1 MPPSPRSESDSQHSL
16 FPSTTQGLSS
26 VSSSRD
32 ETQTKKWVVLHN
44 DIVLARVD
52 WDIHMNRIFAM
63 LVSQISMDD
72 EQFTMQ
78 RIRVKDLVDLAQ
90 IKREGIHSDIADAA
104 QRLVREPFEFRT
116 EDHHYEGYPIFSVCK
131 YVRGEGCVEA
141 HFNEK
146 ARPYLLKLSEC
157 FTRYRLRQ
165 VMKLSTA
172 YAVRFYQIAK
182 MIERSEG
189 ARRQTMDIP
198 FFRELFLIEEKY
210 DRYSDVVRF
219 VIEPSVQEV
228 NEKTDTNLRCRTI
241 RKGGS
246 KYGKPLELEWTV
258 WPSDTSEPDG
268 AVPRTN
274 ELQLEPPSTAGREAA
289 KDPFETWFEQQPE
302 ERQRALTDKAQE
314 LVRQDVAGREI
325 GERAIEARVQMKLRE
340 ITKDLRRSST

>member
-1 MPPSPRSESDSQHSL
+1 MSTSSHNSGQSQHSL
-16 FPSTTQGLSS
+16 FPSSTQTLTSGSS
-26 VSSSRD
+26 PRD

-72 EQFTMQ
+72 EEFTLQ

-219 VIEPSVQEV
+219 VIEPSVKEV

-258 WPSDTSEPDG
+258 WPSDKSEPKG
-268 AVPRTN
+268 SVPRTDQ
-274 ELQLEPPSTAGREAA
+274 LQLDPPSTAGHDEA
-289 KDPFETWFEQQPE
+289 KDSFEVWFEQQPE
-302 ERQRALTDKAQE
+302 ERRAELTRTAE
-314 LVRQDVAGREI
+314 RLVREDVAGREI
-325 GERAIEARVQMKLRE
+325 GERAVEARVQMKLRE
-340 ITKDLRRSST
+340 ITKEMRQR